1 MKLWRKSL
9 GDLGLRVV
17 LFEREPGGNLYREVW
32 ANGRRIKA
40 QKSLRHKDRKRA
52 QTDAHLILARVV
64 SEKSGKLTLATLFDM
79 YVESAAFGAKKDRT
93 QREDKARLQRVMGF
107 LGKDRDI
114 ATLTPEDVERY
125 RQARV
130 RGEVSGKRQRNGQ
143 GQPLLDRSPLYGVKF
158 PREKN
163 PKRPVETYDRYVK
176 LMEVA
181 GEVDWRLPL
190 ALTLAESTGRRLSSI
205 LHLRREDVDLDRI
218 PHGWVRFDAAFD
230 KTGHEA
236 WVPLTDYAR
245 RVLRDHVKQLPD
257 GTEWLFPSRL
267 TSQPVDRSTMD
278 HRLRKAYEQA
288 ELQSPP
294 GGLWHAWRRKW
305 ATERKG
311 MSLKDVAQ
319 AGGWRDETTLLKSYQ
334 QADEATLTSVVLDA
348 PKLMAR

>member
-1 MKLWRKSL
+1 M
-9 GDLGLRVV
+9 
-17 LFEREPGGNLYREVW
+17 
-32 ANGRRIKA
+32 
-40 QKSLRHKDRKRA
+40 
-52 QTDAHLILARVV
+52 V

-130 RGEVSGKRQRNGQ
+130 RGEVSGKRVRARAVAADLSTLRAALNWATRQRNGQ
-143 GQPLLDRSPLYGVKF
+143 GQPLLDRNPLYGVKF